1 MIVMNKGDWC
11 IFMVNLLIYSI
22 INLIRC
28 NLGGDPVGAFWSK
41 SIRNAPL
48 DRAHAVFFDQTHDNP
63 SPYEVQNLYC
73 VSITSL
79 TTIIFQ
85 KRTAYDYIPTSAIT
99 AMSYCISL

>member
-1 MIVMNKGDWC
+1 MIVTNKGDWC

-48 DRAHAVFFDQTHDNP
+48 YRAHAVFFDQTHDNP
-63 SPYEVQNLYC
+63 SPYEVQNLLRFNYK
-73 VSITSL
+73 SNYS
-79 TTIIFQ
+79 TIIF
-85 KRTAYDYIPTSAIT
+85 
-99 AMSYCISL
+99 